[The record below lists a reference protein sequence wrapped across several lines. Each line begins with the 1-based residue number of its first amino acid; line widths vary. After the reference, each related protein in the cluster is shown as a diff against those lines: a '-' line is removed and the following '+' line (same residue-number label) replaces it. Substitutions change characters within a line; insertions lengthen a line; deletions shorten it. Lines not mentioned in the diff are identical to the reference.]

1 MNTRA
6 IPFVLALA
14 LLPAFAVLTA
24 ASARAQTAGL
34 VPLTDLGAGLYNGSP
49 GGLYPGGANVPPPAH
64 EGGAL
69 RQAARIVPR
78 NPAGQP
84 DPAGFIGVL
93 SIGMSNTNQEFA
105 AFERAEDLA
114 ATRNGRVVLVNG
126 GFGGQDAAT
135 IADPNAPYWTTVAQR
150 VAALGLTAAQVQVV
164 WLKESEALPYTS
176 WPAWANTLEAD
187 LERIVHNI
195 HDKYPRVA
203 ICYLSSRIYGGYVFG
218 ATGEP
223 SAYDSGFAVKWLIES
238 QVAGAASLA
247 WDADRGAVRA
257 PLLLW
262 GPYLWANGPQP
273 RSDGLTWQRADL
285 ESDNTHPSPSGE
297 AKVAALL
304 SSFFAAEK
312 TARGWWPRRAD
323 TALQPLDAGRDAY
336 VDGANPTT
344 NAGAAATLLTQ
355 SGTTVRNAYVAFDAT
370 GLTGA
375 TLLAKFSLRVP
386 TDAVG
391 GGRVHAVSDTS
402 WTEGGITYA
411 NAPPFG
417 AQLQNVPQVSRDG
430 TYAAAV
436 TASVTGD
443 ADGLLSFGIAG
454 LGASATT
461 YHAREAGQPPR
472 LVLTLSCAAGGP
484 AAAPDPDGDGVRGA
498 CDCAPLDA
506 GLLAVPPEVAHLR
519 WSGAGEA
526 GPAGQ
531 AGELAWDSVAQ
542 AAGSATVYDVVA
554 GPLAA
559 VADLA
564 GGGTD
569 ACLAH
574 DLATT
579 HVADSAAP
587 PAAGTGRFYLVRA
600 RNACGAGAWE
610 STTDGRDRF
619 PARCP

>member
-1 MNTRA
+1 MTVRA
-6 IPFVLALA
+6 CPFDLAVALVLALA
-14 LLPAFAVLTA
+14 LAPAVPAH
-24 ASARAQTAGL
+24 AQTAGL
-34 VPLTDLGAGLYNGSP
+34 VPLNDLGAGLYNGSP
-49 GGLYPGGANVPPPAH
+49 GGLYPGGSNEPPGPHA
-64 EGGAL
+64 EAAL

-84 DPAGFIGVL
+84 DAAGLVGVL

-114 ATRNGRVVLVNG
+114 ATRNGRVVLING

-135 IADPNAPYWTTVAQR
+135 IADPNAAYWTTVAQR

-164 WLKESEALPYTS
+164 WLKESEALPYTN
-176 WPAWANTLEAD
+176 WPAWANTLKSD

-203 ICYLSSRIYGGYVFG
+203 ICYMSSRIYGGYVFG

-223 SAYDSGFAVKWLIES
+223 SAYDSGFSVKWLIED
-238 QVAGAASLA
+238 QIAGAPSLA
-247 WDADRGAVRA
+247 WDAEQGPVRA

-273 RSDGLTWQRADL
+273 RSDGLAWQRADL
-285 ESDNTHPSPSGE
+285 ESDATHPSPSGE
-297 AKVAALL
+297 AKVAGLL
-304 SSFFAAEK
+304 SAFLAAER

-323 TALQPLDAGRDAY
+323 TALQPLDTTRDAY
-336 VDGANPTT
+336 VDSASPGT
-344 NAGAAATLLTQ
+344 NAGGAATLVTQ
-355 SGTTVRNAYVAFDAT
+355 AGATVRNAYLGFDAT
-370 GLTGA
+370 GLAGA
-375 TLLAKFSLRVP
+375 TLFAKLSLRVP
-386 TDAVG
+386 TDVVG
-391 GGRVHAVSDTS
+391 GGRAHAVADTS

-417 AQLQNVPQVSRDG
+417 APLQNVPQVSRDG

-454 LGASATT
+454 LGASATS

-472 LVLTLSCAAGGP
+472 LLLTLSCAAGGP
-484 AAAPDPDGDGVRGA
+484 SAAPDPDGDGVRGA

-506 GLLAVPPEVAHLR
+506 GVLAPPSEVAHLR
-519 WSGAGEA
+519 WNGV
-526 GPAGQ
+526 
-531 AGELAWDSVAQ
+531 GELTWDSAAA
-542 AAGSATVYDVVA
+542 AAGSATTYDVAA
-554 GPLAA
+554 GPLDA

-564 GGGTD
+564 SGGTD
-569 ACLAH
+569 ACLASG
-574 DLATT
+574 LAAT
-579 HVADSAAP
+579 HVADSTAP
-587 PAAGTGRFYLVRA
+587 PATGAGRFYLVRA
-600 RNACGAGAWE
+600 RNACGAGPWE
-610 STTDGRDRF
+610 SATDGRDRF
-619 PARCP
+619 PTGCP